1 MFENIFKCFYKKK
14 ITQKELDEI
23 NYKRMIILPEYERL
37 QSKYNK
43 KNKIY
48 ISD

>member
-1 MFENIFKCFYKKK
+1 MLKKIFYCFYKK
-14 ITQKELDEI
+14 ITQKELEEI
-23 NYKRMIILPEYERL
+23 NHKRMIILPEYGKL
-37 QSKYNK
+37 QNKYNK